1 MLCLIIIKMVFVRSS
16 ELLLIIKLIML
27 MKVMGLSDDVKY
39 VCLDVKQDN
48 EINLVFFKDFFFKL
62 IFKRQ
67 LKGTDLII

>member
-39 VCLDVKQDN
+39 VCLDVEQDN
-48 EINLVFFKDFFFKL
+48 EINLVFF
-62 IFKRQ
+62 
-67 LKGTDLII
+67 